1 MTDAQGPT
9 RIADLR
15 VTYDTGGLEAADLAA
30 APLASFRA
38 WFDAALDASLPEPN
52 AMTLATA
59 SLTGVPS
66 ARTVLLKDADARGF
80 VFYTNLASAKGREL
94 AANPQASLVFPWFAM
109 HRQVVVHG
117 SVEQVSREE
126 AEAYFH
132 SRPRESQIGAWASRQ
147 SEVIEDRSV
156 LESRYMAL
164 IARFADGPVPL
175 PDFWGGWLV
184 RPRTVEFWQGRPS
197 RLHDRLR
204 FRALV
209 AGAALDD
216 AGAWILER
224 LSP

>member
-1 MTDAQGPT
+1 MTPDDEPT

-15 VTYDTGGLEAADLAA
+15 VTYDTGGLEPGDLPVTPLAA
-30 APLASFRA
+30 FRA
-38 WFDAALDASLPEPN
+38 WFDAALEARLPEPN

-59 SLTGVPS
+59 TTDGVPS

-80 VFYTNLASAKGREL
+80 VCYTNLTSAKGREL
-94 AANPQASLVFPWFAM
+94 DANPRASLVFPWFAM
-109 HRQVVVHG
+109 HRQVVVAG
-117 SVEQVSREE
+117 SVEAVSREE

-147 SEVIEDRSV
+147 SSVIPDRSV
-156 LESRYMAL
+156 LEERYFAL
-164 IARFADGPVPL
+164 VERFGDDEIPL
-175 PDFWGGWLV
+175 PEFWGGWLV

-204 FRALV
+204 FRALH
-209 AGAALDD
+209 ADASMDD
-216 AGAWILER
+216 ASVWVLER